1 MQVENTIGINSYK
14 KINII
19 FSILIIFIFFYT
31 YLLPYLN
38 ITLKSS
44 CEGLPLVYCKSK
56 GLTRAFSQ
64 ILRFNIEE
72 ALILNPYSF
81 IIFTFFL
88 IQLFTRNFIN
98 FILTTTNYK
107 NVVMIDVFL
116 TSVYFIFSF
125 VYLIIP

>member
-44 CEGLPLVYCKSK
+44 CEGLPLIYCKSK

-72 ALILNPYSF
+72 AQLLNS
-81 IIFTFFL
+81 ISLKIFSFFL
-88 IQLFTRNFIN
+88 VQLVARNFIN
-98 FILTTTNYK
+98 FILTSTNYK
-107 NVVMIDVFL
+107 RVIVVDVIL
-116 TSVYFIFSF
+116 TTIFFIFSF
-125 VYLIIP
+125 INLIIP

>member
-44 CEGLPLVYCKSK
+44 CEGLPLIYCKSK

-72 ALILNPYSF
+72 AQLLNS
-81 IIFTFFL
+81 ISLKIFSFFL
-88 IQLFTRNFIN
+88 VQLVARNFIN
-98 FILTTTNYK
+98 FILTSTNYK
-107 NVVMIDVFL
+107 RVIVVDVIL
-116 TSVYFIFSF
+116 TTIFFIFSF
-125 VYLIIP
+125 VNLIIP

>member
-1 MQVENTIGINSYK
+1 MQVEYTIGINSYK

-44 CEGLPLVYCKSK
+44 CEGLPLIYCKSK

-64 ILRFNIEE
+64 ILRFNLNA
-72 ALILNPYSF
+72 ALLLNSYS
-81 IIFTFFL
+81 IKIFSFFL
-88 IQLFTRNFIN
+88 VQLVARNFIN
-98 FILTTTNYK
+98 FSLTTTNYK
-107 NVVMIDVFL
+107 KIIVIDISI

-125 VYLIIP
+125 VNLIIP